1 MSKEISA
8 PVANVAVTNVHT
20 ITAQILTIKQTVGNI
35 LAMSYIKIGE
45 LLTQVKDMIPHS
57 EWGYYLENEVAFSQR
72 SANNYMKLY
81 AEYSQNPNS
90 QALANMPYAK
100 AIQLLTLPEG
110 EREEFI
116 LSHNVEEMS
125 SRELGQAIK
134 EKNAALKAQ
143 KDAETKT
150 AEMAQVLDNVQ
161 QELEAS
167 RGQSDAR
174 QKELVKL
181 TAALKVAEDNA
192 AAAQKKVAD
201 LQANPTVPKDVI
213 KKLSVE
219 AANQAKSI
227 VQKELDKAN
236 ADKVA
241 AEKVA
246 EDLRNQLKAAQNAG
260 RVSSPEAAAFAV
272 LVPQIE
278 SAFNQVNGC
287 RLKIAGSDPELGEK
301 MRKLLQ
307 EKLDKFRQAL
317 EG

>member
-1 MSKEISA
+1 MSNEITT
-8 PVANVAVTNVHT
+8 PVANVAITNVHT
-20 ITAQILTIKQTVGNI
+20 ITAQIITIKQSVGNI

-57 EWGYYLENEVAFSQR
+57 EWGYYLENEVEFSQR

-110 EREEFI
+110 DRAEFI
-116 LSHNVEEMS
+116 EAHDVEDMS
-125 SRELGQAIK
+125 SRELGKAIK
-134 EKNAALKAQ
+134 ERNAALQAQ
-143 KDAETKT
+143 KDAEGQRDQLEQT
-150 AEMAQVLDNVQ
+150 LDNVQ

-167 RGQSDAR
+167 RCQADAR
-174 QKELVKL
+174 KKEIDKL
-181 TAALKVAEDNA
+181 SADLKAAEEKA
-192 AAAQKKVAD
+192 AAAQKRVSE
-201 LQANPTVPKDVI
+201 LQEHPTVPPATI
-213 KKLSVE
+213 KKLSAE
-219 AANQAKSI
+219 AAAKAKELC
-227 VQKELDKAN
+227 QKELDKAN
-236 ADKVA
+236 ADRAA
-241 AEKVA
+241 AEKEA

-287 RLKIAGSDPELGEK
+287 RLKIAGPDPELGEK
-301 MRKLLQ
+301 MRKLLL
-307 EKLDKFRQAL
+307 EKLEKFRQAL
-317 EG
+317 E